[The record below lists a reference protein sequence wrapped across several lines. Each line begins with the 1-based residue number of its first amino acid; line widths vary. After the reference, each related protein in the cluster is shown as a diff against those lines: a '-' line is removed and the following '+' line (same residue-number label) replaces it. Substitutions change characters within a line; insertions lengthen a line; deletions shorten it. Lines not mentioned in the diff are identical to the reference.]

1 MEIHKD
7 FKEFIGLFNSHGVEY
22 VIVGGYALAFLG
34 APRYTGDLDFFVK
47 PDKTNASK
55 ILSAL
60 KAFGFGSLKLQE
72 SDFTEPDKV
81 IQLGVPPV
89 RIDIVTSITG
99 VEWSQV
105 YNNKIESVLGGQKVF
120 FISKDDFIKNKKAIS
135 RHKDL
140 ADIEALGKKVKI
152 AGRQLP

>member
-7 FKEFIGLFNSHGVEY
+7 FKEFIELFNSHGVEY

-34 APRYTGDLDFFVK
+34 APRYTGDLDLFVK
-47 PDKTNASK
+47 PDPQNALK

-60 KAFGFGSLKLQE
+60 KSFGFGSLKLSE
-72 SDFTEPDKV
+72 SDFSKPGNV

-99 VEWSQV
+99 VDWPEV
-105 YNNKIESVLGGQKVF
+105 EKNKVESSLGGDKVY
-120 FISKDDFIKNKKAIS
+120 FISKNDFIKNKKAVS

-140 ADIEALGKKVKI
+140 ADIEALGI
-152 AGRQLP
+152 ATK

>member
-7 FKEFIGLFNSHGVEY
+7 FKEFIELFNSHGVEY

-34 APRYTGDLDFFVK
+34 APRYTGDLDLFVS
-47 PDKTNASK
+47 PDRGNASK

-60 KAFGFGSLKLQE
+60 KSFGFGSLKLSE
-72 SDFTEPDKV
+72 SDFSEPGQV

-89 RIDIVTSITG
+89 RIDIITSITG
-99 VEWSQV
+99 VEWSEV
-105 YNNKIESVLGGQKVF
+105 EKNKVESVLGGETVY
-120 FISKDDFIKNKKAIS
+120 FISKNDFIKNKKAVS

-140 ADIEALGKKVKI
+140 ADIEALGRKVI
-152 AGRQLP
+152 

>member
-7 FKEFIGLFNSHGVEY
+7 FKEFIELFNSHGVEY

-34 APRYTGDLDFFVK
+34 APRYTGDLDLFIK
-47 PDKTNASK
+47 PDRENALK

-60 KAFGFGSLKLQE
+60 KSFGFGSLKLNE
-72 SDFTEPDKV
+72 SDFSEPDNV

-99 VEWSQV
+99 VEWTEV
-105 YNNKIESVLGGQKVF
+105 EKNKVESSLDGHKVF
-120 FISKDDFIKNKKAIS
+120 FISKKDFIRNKKAVS

-140 ADIEALGKKVKI
+140 ADIEALGSKVK
-152 AGRQLP
+152 